1 MSHDI
6 LKRDIWSFC
15 RSLFL
20 FRSSHLFSNTNY
32 PVDLLG
38 LRPCC
43 CCSCP
48 LAATRTIYWIKLQ
61 LLRACCR
68 WKYIKIF
75 ATYSRRCARLPS
87 SAASQITG
95 EKKGGWKQHEALA
108 NNRRRRRTLSSLH
121 FIARRRPIPP
131 NTAERSLALYITRTE
146 LFGADRPPHI
156 VNTQN

>member
-1 MSHDI
+1 MLD
-6 LKRDIWSFC
+6 
-15 RSLFL
+15 
-20 FRSSHLFSNTNY
+20 
-32 PVDLLG
+32 
-38 LRPCC
+38 LRPYC

-48 LAATRTIYWIKLQ
+48 LAATRIYWKKLQ

-75 ATYSRRCARLPS
+75 ATYSRLCARLPS

-156 VNTQN
+156 VNTRNYIVHSQRLLRANFYFLDDNVSLSFPSLGKPIQ